1 MVHTNKILTV
11 SYGTFSCTLEG
22 FEDSFDTMKAIAEYF
37 RDLAS
42 DDRYFGA
49 EPPQPDAD
57 MLARIA
63 QRDVS
68 RRVEAH
74 STDTGTIVLRAA
86 DPHTVP
92 DATTV
97 ATAAVAV
104 TEPEV
109 ETTAKPDTP
118 PEVPE
123 ADTKDTA
130 EPLGEEIEE
139 AETPD
144 AGEADDVAVTAEPS
158 DDKVEIAEDISDE
171 ALVEQTLPEFTEVA
185 EQPSEQPELDTAPK
199 AEAEAVVDVADTPEL
214 VADVPTEDAT
224 KDVVDGVADGVEI
237 DEAQVVTPTSQNV
250 AAIDSIAAK
259 LQRIR
264 AVVSQNDSLAQ
275 MDDYTEDQHAD
286 GFVTDA
292 AQDISEALDIDD
304 KTLAAS
310 QADDTDDTDDQVSL
324 ILDQIDAD
332 AAQDAQD
339 TQNTPQT
346 ETAPATTSEKDF
358 FATTDQPKVE
368 PVDEDV
374 DDAFSDT
381 AMSKPV
387 SDPVSAPLQARVV
400 KVKRTDLE
408 AAIASGQL
416 EQMEDG
422 DNTNEAEVLEADVI
436 ENQTTES
443 SLSAEDEADL
453 MRELAAVEEE
463 MASEQDATGEVAS
476 HVTDN
481 ELDFDNASPEEAII
495 EAEENIFGDDI
506 LSDEQAH
513 AALQQTVS
521 EDEDDLS
528 RLMNA
533 ADEKLD
539 DPETSSRHETYS
551 QLRAAVAVAE
561 AERKAGGAIDA
572 ESEDKEYR
580 QDLAQVVRPRRPSAD
595 GARVAARPVVD
606 TRPAPLKLVAEQ
618 RVDAGADTANRGPVR
633 PRRVMGNVGTPD
645 STGTDRA
652 FAEFAN
658 RAGAT
663 ELPDLLEA
671 AAAYLSFVEGHE
683 RFSRPQLMNK
693 VRLVKQDG
701 YNREDGLRSF
711 GQLLR
716 DGKIEKKG
724 GGRFAASGDIGFR
737 PDEREAEAG

>member
-1 MVHTNKILTV
+1 
-11 SYGTFSCTLEG
+11 
-22 FEDSFDTMKAIAEYF
+22 MKSIAEYF

-63 QRDVS
+63 QRDMS

-86 DPHTVP
+86 EPDTAPDTVTQ
-92 DATTV
+92 AAQ
-97 ATAAVAV
+97 ATAAVAI
-104 TEPEV
+104 TEPVIEIIS
-109 ETTAKPDTP
+109 TPDTP
-118 PEVPE
+118 PEVAE
-123 ADTKDTA
+123 ADPGNTT
-130 EPLGEEIEE
+130 EPLGEEIEVV
-139 AETPD
+139 ETPD
-144 AGEADDVAVTAEPS
+144 TGEADSEENTDEPS
-158 DDKVEIAEDISDE
+158 DEKVEIIDVPTQEVAQEVNDKD
-171 ALVEQTLPEFTEVA
+171 LVEQPLPEITEVT
-185 EQPSEQPELDTAPK
+185 EQQQEPPETDAAPK
-199 AEAEAVVDVADTPEL
+199 VKVEDVGEVQDTPEL
-214 VADVPTEDAT
+214 TADDLTEGAP
-224 KDVVDGVADGVEI
+224 KDDVEI
-237 DEAQVVTPTSQNV
+237 DKAQVVAPARETI
-250 AAIDSIAAK
+250 AAVDSIAAK

-264 AVVSQNDSLAQ
+264 AVVSQNDSMAQ
-275 MDDYTEDQHAD
+275 MGDYTEDQHAD
-286 GFVTDA
+286 GFVADA
-292 AQDISEALDIDD
+292 AQDISEALEIDD
-304 KTLAAS
+304 ETLTPPH
-310 QADDTDDTDDQVSL
+310 DVDDTDDQVSL
-324 ILDQIDAD
+324 ILNQIDAD
-332 AAQDAQD
+332 AARD
-339 TQNTPQT
+339 TTKT
-346 ETAPATTSEKDF
+346 ETAPKTESEEDF
-358 FATTDQPKVE
+358 FGAANQPEIE

-374 DDAFSDT
+374 DDKFSD
-381 AMSKPV
+381 ADISGFV
-387 SDPVSAPLQARVV
+387 SDQVSAPLQARVV

-416 EQMEDG
+416 EQMDDG
-422 DNTNEAEVLEADVI
+422 DDADGADI
-436 ENQTTES
+436 FADQAPDQATES

-463 MASEQDATGEVAS
+463 MAVEQGVTGEVAD
-476 HVTDN
+476 HETD
-481 ELDFDNASPEEAII
+481 EALDFDNADPEAEMV

-506 LSDEQAH
+506 ISDEPAH
-513 AALQQTVS
+513 AALQQSVS

-533 ADEKLD
+533 ANEKLD

-561 AERKAGGAIDA
+561 AERNAGGAIDA
-572 ESEDKEYR
+572 GSEDEEYR

-618 RVDAGADTANRGPVR
+618 RVDAGADTANLGPVR
-633 PRRVMGNVGTPD
+633 PRRVMGDAGTPD

-658 RAGAT
+658 RVGAT
-663 ELPDLLEA
+663 DLPDLLEA

-693 VRLVKQDG
+693 VRLIKQDG

-737 PDEREAEAG
+737 PDDQQSGPGAVDGHRRALV

>member
-22 FEDSFDTMKAIAEYF
+22 FEDSFDTMKSIAEYF

-63 QRDVS
+63 QREVS

-86 DPHTVP
+86 EP
-92 DATTV
+92 DTTAPDTIPTAAATTQ
-97 ATAAVAV
+97 ATAPVAIA
-104 TEPEV
+104 EPVV
-109 ETTAKPDTP
+109 EAGSKPDTP
-118 PEVPE
+118 PEVAE
-123 ADTKDTA
+123 ADTRDFA
-130 EPLGEEIEE
+130 EPLGEEIEVVE
-139 AETPD
+139 IPD
-144 AGEADDVAVTAEPS
+144 TGKANDVADTDE
-158 DDKVEIAEDISDE
+158 VEIAEEIMDE
-171 ALVEQTLPEFTEVA
+171 VLVERTLTEITEITVITEVA
-185 EQPSEQPELDTAPK
+185 DQQSEQPEIDAAPK
-199 AEAEAVVDVADTPEL
+199 AEVQEVADTPEL
-214 VADVPTEDAT
+214 AADVPTEDAT
-224 KDVVDGVADGVEI
+224 KDAVDNVEF
-237 DEAQVVTPTSQNV
+237 DEAQVVTLTPQNV
-250 AAIDSIAAK
+250 TTVDSIAAK

-264 AVVSQNDSLAQ
+264 AVVSQNDSMVQ

-304 KTLAAS
+304 EVLAS
-310 QADDTDDTDDQVSL
+310 PQADDTDDQVSL
-324 ILDQIDAD
+324 ILDQIDVD
-332 AAQDAQD
+332 AAQDI
-339 TQNTPQT
+339 PQT
-346 ETAPATTSEKDF
+346 DVVKDVESEEDF
-358 FATTDQPKVE
+358 FAATDQPEVE

-374 DDAFSDT
+374 DDVFSDA
-381 AMSKPV
+381 AMSEPAADPV
-387 SDPVSAPLQARVV
+387 SDQISAPLQARVV

-416 EQMEDG
+416 EQMDDG
-422 DNTNEAEVLEADVI
+422 DDTDGADI
-436 ENQTTES
+436 FADQSPDQAAES

-453 MRELAAVEEE
+453 LRELAAVEQE
-463 MASEQDATGEVAS
+463 MAVQEDVTFEVAD
-476 HVTDN
+476 HVSDDA
-481 ELDFDNASPEEAII
+481 LDFDSAGPKAEII
-495 EAEENIFGDDI
+495 EADENIFGDDI
-506 LSDEQAH
+506 LSDEPAH

-561 AERKAGGAIDA
+561 AERNAGGANGA
-572 ESEDKEYR
+572 VSEDEEYR
-580 QDLAQVVRPRRPSAD
+580 HDLAQVVRPRRPSVD
-595 GARVAARPVVD
+595 GARAASRPVID
-606 TRPAPLKLVAEQ
+606 TRAAPLKLVAEQ
-618 RVDAGADTANRGPVR
+618 RVDTDAGSAACGPVR
-633 PRRVMGNVGTPD
+633 PRRVMGDAGTPD
-645 STGTDRA
+645 STGTDNA

-658 RAGAT
+658 RMGAT

-724 GGRFAASGDIGFR
+724 GGRFAASADIGFR